1 MQKDN
6 NVNGFPTIYSEGDFN
21 NGEYMLATE
30 LYAFL
35 GLHEAHYAKWFKKNI
50 TDNEFFESGIDYL
63 IFTLEGEKGKR
74 GRKSQNAKLTLD
86 MTKRLGMK
94 AGTEQGEKVRTYF
107 LGMEKKALAPT
118 AIKHIEAGEETAKF
132 FNNLLEDVARYSPTA
147 RQTVGAD
154 IAKKIYG
161 IDLPYTALPLADERY
176 SCQQIADILN
186 KELDLLKPLTENM
199 VGRITTDLNLK
210 RPPYAQGR
218 LTTAKWGNQKEVT
231 QYYYSPQALD
241 KIREFLTNK

>member
-1 MQKDN
+1 MTTTN
-6 NVNGFPTIYSEGDFN
+6 NVNEFPTIYSEGDFN

-35 GLHEAHYAKWFKKNI
+35 GLEEAHYARWFKKNI
-50 TDNEFFESGIDYL
+50 TGNEFFESGIDYL
-63 IFTLEGEKGKR
+63 IFTMEGEKSKR
-74 GRKSQNAKLTLD
+74 GRRSQNAKLSLD

-107 LGMEKKALAPT
+107 LGMEKKALAP
-118 AIKHIEAGEETAKF
+118 APIKHIEAGEQTAKF

-161 IDLPYTALPLADERY
+161 IELPYTALLPADERY
-176 SCQQIADILN
+176 NCQQIADILN
-186 KELDLLKPLTENM
+186 KEFEFAKPLTETM
-199 VGRITTDLNLK
+199 VGKFTNQLNLK

-218 LTTAKWGNQKEVT
+218 LTTAKWGNGKEVT
-231 QYYYSPQALD
+231 QYYYSPQAID
-241 KIREFLTNK
+241 KIREYLNQQ

>member
-1 MQKDN
+1 MDN
-6 NVNGFPTIYSEGDFN
+6 GTNVNGFPTIYNEGDFN

-35 GLHEAHYAKWFKKNI
+35 GFDSGNYAKWMKKNI
-50 TDNEFFESGIDYL
+50 IDNEFFESGTDYL
-63 IFTLEGEKGKR
+63 IFVLQEEKSKR
-74 GRKSQNAKLTLD
+74 GRPSQNAKLTLE
-86 MTKRLGMK
+86 MSKRLGMK
-94 AGTEQGEKVRTYF
+94 AGTEQGEQVRSYF

-132 FNNLLEDVARYSPTA
+132 FNNLLEDVSRYSPTA

-161 IDLPYTALPLADERY
+161 IELPYTALPIADERY
-176 SCQQIADILN
+176 NCQQIADILN
-186 KELDLLKPLTENM
+186 KEFEFAKPLTETM
-199 VGRITTDLNLK
+199 VGKLTNQLNLK

-218 LTTAKWGNQKEVT
+218 LTTAKWGNGKEVT
-231 QYYYSPQALD
+231 QYYYSPQAID
-241 KIREFLTNK
+241 KIREYLNN